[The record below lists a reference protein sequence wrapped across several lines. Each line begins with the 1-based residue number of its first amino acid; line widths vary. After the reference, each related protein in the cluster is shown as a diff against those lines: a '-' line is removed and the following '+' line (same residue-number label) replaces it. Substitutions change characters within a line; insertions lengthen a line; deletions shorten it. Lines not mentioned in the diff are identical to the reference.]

1 LLVIETL
8 PLALPVAE
16 GANCALKVVFCP
28 AARVSGTDK
37 PEMLKPVPA
46 ALAAEIVTLA
56 VPELLNVK
64 VCVPLLLTSTF
75 PKLKLEGL
83 AVSVP
88 CTPVPLNAI
97 VAGEFVA
104 LLATLTLP
112 VTLPAE
118 AGAKATLKMTV

>member
-16 GANCALKVVFCP
+16 GANCPPKVVLCP
-28 AARVSGTDK
+28 AASVSGTDK
-37 PEMLKPVPA
+37 PVMLKPVPE

-64 VCVPLLLTSTF
+64 VCVPLPPTRTL

-83 AVSVP
+83 AMSAP

-97 VAGEFVA
+97 MTGEFVA

-118 AGAKATLKMTV
+118 AGAKATLRVTV